1 MSNWQ
6 THETLLQSLR
16 SSYDEAAWERF
27 TDYYQDYIYSVARQM
42 QLNHHDSQDIVQQVL
57 LKSWKNLKD
66 FEYDPGQGKFRGWL
80 CTVTGNTVKN
90 FLAQRHALLK
100 KTENFGESDQ
110 NYLSQV
116 RVPEI
121 EKIAEEEWRHFITNK
136 ALALIKNQF
145 SDQVFAA
152 FSQLLEGKSIAEV
165 SLNLELKENTIYRYR
180 RRIEEALKQEILR
193 LEYQLN

>member
-100 KTENFGESDQ
+100 KTANFGESDQ

>member
-42 QLNHHDSQDIVQQVL
+42 KLNHHDSQDIVQQVL

-66 FEYDPGQGKFRGWL
+66 FDYNPGQGKFRGWL

-90 FLAQRHALLK
+90 FLAQRQSLLK
-100 KTENFGESDQ
+100 KTENFGESEE
-110 NYLSQV
+110 NYLKQV
-116 RVPEI
+116 RIPEI
-121 EKIAEEEWRHFITNK
+121 DLIAEQEWRHFISNRAWEK
-136 ALALIKNQF
+136 IKDEF
-145 SDQVFAA
+145 SENVLEA
-152 FSQLLEGKSIAEV
+152 FNQLLQGTEIAQV
-165 SLNLELKENTIYRYR
+165 AASLGLQENSVYRYR
-180 RRIEEALKQEILR
+180 RRIEQRLQSEILR
-193 LEYQLN
+193 LEHELN